1 MIIIERILFL
11 KRISIFSSLSS
22 YELRKIAEV
31 VSEEEAESGEIIF
44 WEGDFGDCMYF
55 MVDGKISIFTGKQ
68 PAIKVLAS
76 FEKAAF
82 FGEMGLYDDKPRAAS
97 AMADVRSTLLVLR
110 KGEFCDLISEFPMVA
125 LGIMKELNNRIRAT
139 NQKLNLIESNLVD
152 NSSRLYSRDYFT
164 DCMKNLINRARNE
177 KALVGFLL
185 IRLKKIH
192 LQDGRDDSNEGDDSD
207 NEVIAKFKTE
217 LIRELGLRLT
227 LFLRE
232 TDMLCRF
239 DDNSILIMVPEL
251 NSRGTLQFQARITDD
266 INRVLIDFES
276 ARKLYSDVEFKTLTF
291 PDDADSAET
300 IINSLELV

>member
-11 KRISIFSSLSS
+11 KRISIFSSLTS

-31 VSEEEAESGEIIF
+31 VSEEEAESGEILF
-44 WEGDFGDCMYF
+44 WEGDFGDCMYLV
-55 MVDGKISIFTGKQ
+55 VDGKISIFTGKQ

-76 FEKAAF
+76 FEKGAF

-97 AMADVRSTLLVLR
+97 AMADVHSRLLVLR

-139 NQKLNLIESNLVD
+139 NNKLNLIERNLVD
-152 NSSRLYSRDYFT
+152 NSSRLYSREYFL

-177 KALVGFLL
+177 KTVVGFLM
-185 IRLKKIH
+185 IRLKKLH
-192 LQDGRDDSNEGDDSD
+192 LKEDAAAAETIDKSR
-207 NEVIAKFKTE
+207 TE
-217 LIRELGLRLT
+217 LIRELGVHVT
-227 LFLRE
+227 VFLRD

-239 DDNSILIMVPEL
+239 DENSILIMIPDF
-251 NSRGTLQFQARITDD
+251 NSRSTLKFQARITDD
-266 INRVLIDFES
+266 INRVLVDFEL

-291 PDDADSAET
+291 PDDADSTEA
-300 IINSLELV
+300 IVKNLESA

>member
-31 VSEEEAESGEIIF
+31 VSEEEFESGEILF
-44 WEGDFGDCMYF
+44 NEGDFGDCMYLV
-55 MVDGKISIFTGKQ
+55 VDGKISIFTGRP

-76 FEKAAF
+76 FDKGNF

-139 NQKLNLIESNLVD
+139 NKKLHLIERNIVD
-152 NSSRLYSRDYFT
+152 STSRLYSRDYFT
-164 DCMKNLINRARNE
+164 DCMKNLLNRAKVE
-177 KALVGFLL
+177 KAVVGFLL
-185 IRLKKIH
+185 IKLKKVH
-192 LQDGRDDSNEGDDSD
+192 FKDGEGSEADL
-207 NEVIAKFKTE
+207 ERFKTD
-217 LIRELGLRLT
+217 LLRELGVRLEN
-227 LFLRE
+227 FMRE

-239 DDNSILIMVPEL
+239 DDCSILIMIPDF
-251 NSRGTLQFQARITDD
+251 NSKGTLKFQARITDD
-266 INRVLIDFES
+266 LNRVLIDFETG
-276 ARKLYSDVEFKTLTF
+276 RKLYSDIDFKTVIF
-291 PDDADSAET
+291 PEDADSTTAVLKLLET
-300 IINSLELV
+300 S

>member
-31 VSEEEAESGEIIF
+31 VSEEEAESGEILF
-44 WEGDFGDCMYF
+44 WEGDFGDCMYL
-55 MVDGKISIFTGKQ
+55 VVEGKISIFTGKQ

-76 FEKAAF
+76 FDKGNF

-97 AMADVRSTLLVLR
+97 AMADVRSRLLVLR

-139 NQKLNLIESNLVD
+139 NKKLNLIERNLVD
-152 NSSRLYSRDYFT
+152 NSSRLYSRDYFV

-177 KALVGFLL
+177 KNIVGFLM
-185 IRLKKIH
+185 IRLKKLH
-192 LQDGRDDSNEGDDSD
+192 LKDEPEGSENLD
-207 NEVIAKFKTE
+207 KCRTE
-217 LIRELGLRLT
+217 LIRELGICLAS
-227 LFLRE
+227 FMRE

-239 DDNSILIMVPEL
+239 DENSILIMIPEI
-251 NSRGTLQFQARITDD
+251 NARDTLKFQARITDD
-266 INRVLIDFES
+266 INRVLIEFES
-276 ARKLYSDVEFKTLTF
+276 ARKLYSDVEFRGLTF
-291 PDDADSAET
+291 PDDADSTET
-300 IINSLELV
+300 IIKNLEAA

>member
-44 WEGDFGDCMYF
+44 WEGDFGDCMYLV
-55 MVDGKISIFTGKQ
+55 VDGKISIFTGKQ

-76 FEKAAF
+76 FEKGAF
-82 FGEMGLYDDKPRAAS
+82 FGEMGLYDDKPRAAA
-97 AMADVRSTLLVLR
+97 AMADVHSRLLVLR

-139 NQKLNLIESNLVD
+139 NQKLTLIERNLVD
-152 NSSRLYSRDYFT
+152 SSSRLYSRDYFI

-177 KALVGFLL
+177 KSLVGFVL
-185 IRLKKIH
+185 IRLKK
-192 LQDGRDDSNEGDDSD
+192 LQMQDEILPAENLD
-207 NEVIAKFKTE
+207 KFRTE

-227 LFLRE
+227 VYMRE
-232 TDMLCRF
+232 SDMLCRF
-239 DDNSILIMVPEL
+239 DENSILIMIPEL
-251 NSRGTLQFQARITDD
+251 NARGALKFQARITDD

-276 ARKLYSDVEFKTLTF
+276 TRKLYSDIEFKTLSF
-291 PDDADSAET
+291 PNDAESADV
-300 IINSLELV
+300 IIKNLEAA

>member
-44 WEGDFGDCMYF
+44 WEGDFGDCMYL
-55 MVDGKISIFTGKQ
+55 VVEGKISIFTGKQ

-97 AMADVRSTLLVLR
+97 AMADVRSRLLVLR

-139 NQKLNLIESNLVD
+139 NQKLNLIERNLVD
-152 NSSRLYSRDYFT
+152 NSSRLYSRDYFV

-177 KALVGFLL
+177 KTQVGFVL
-185 IRLKKIH
+185 IRLKKMH
-192 LQDGRDDSNEGDDSD
+192 FQDEGGDD
-207 NEVIAKFKTE
+207 EAIGKFRTE
-217 LIRELGLRLT
+217 LIRELGMRLAAYM
-227 LFLRE
+227 RE
-232 TDMLCRF
+232 SDMLCRF
-239 DDNSILIMVPEL
+239 DDNSILIMIPEI
-251 NSRGTLQFQARITDD
+251 NSRGALKFQARITDD

-291 PDDADSAET
+291 PDDADSADT
-300 IINSLELV
+300 IVKNLEAQ

>member
-31 VSEEEAESGEIIF
+31 VNEEEAESGEILF
-44 WEGDFGDCMYF
+44 WEGDFGDCMYLV
-55 MVDGKISIFTGKQ
+55 VDGKISIFTGKQ

-76 FEKAAF
+76 FEKGAF

-97 AMADVRSTLLVLR
+97 AMADARSRLLVLR

-139 NQKLNLIESNLVD
+139 NQKLNLIERNLVD
-152 NSSRLYSRDYFT
+152 NSSRLYSRDYFI

-177 KALVGFLL
+177 KTLVGFLL
-185 IRLKKIH
+185 IRLKKPH
-192 LQDGRDDSNEGDDSD
+192 LQENAAEGESID
-207 NEVIAKFKTE
+207 KFRTE
-217 LIRELGLRLT
+217 MIRELGARLT
-227 LFLRE
+227 IYMRE
-232 TDMLCRF
+232 SDMLCLF
-239 DDNSILIMVPEL
+239 DDNSILIMVPEF
-251 NSRGTLQFQARITDD
+251 NSRSTLKLQARITDD

-276 ARKLYSDVEFKTLTF
+276 ARKLYSDVEFKTQTF
-291 PDDADSAET
+291 PDDADSAEA
-300 IINSLELV
+300 IIRNLESV